1 RLSVPVR
8 LRRGPDR
15 LPARPALCRRGLRRG
30 HGSGHPASRLLPLHA
45 AAQESLRRQPPDP
58 EGQGGRVRTLR
69 EVYTMATWIVG
80 GALAIIVGAIVFKMV
95 RDKRNGKGGC
105 SCNCGGC
112 GGCGG
117 CRHEQAK

>member
-1 RLSVPVR
+1 
-8 LRRGPDR
+8 
-15 LPARPALCRRGLRRG
+15 
-30 HGSGHPASRLLPLHA
+30 
-45 AAQESLRRQPPDP
+45 
-58 EGQGGRVRTLR
+58 
-69 EVYTMATWIVG
+69 MATWIVG
-80 GALAIIVGAIVFKMV
+80 GALAIIVGATVFKMV